1 MDKLAFVM
9 SLISLA
15 ISIVVAI
22 LESIRA
28 YRISKTALEFELY
41 KEVFKDHL
49 IKLIPQARR
58 CLCINKSMKLTGAK
72 ELLDELKQIRKD
84 MLFFKYSNPEFYR
97 SIKGT
102 LQDLEDYL
110 IDSTDITFSKETKKK
125 FLSEVQSQLEDI
137 YSIISK
143 VYSGH
148 YN

>member
-125 FLSEVQSQLEDI
+125 FLSEVQFQLEDI

>member
-97 SIKGT
+97 SIKGA